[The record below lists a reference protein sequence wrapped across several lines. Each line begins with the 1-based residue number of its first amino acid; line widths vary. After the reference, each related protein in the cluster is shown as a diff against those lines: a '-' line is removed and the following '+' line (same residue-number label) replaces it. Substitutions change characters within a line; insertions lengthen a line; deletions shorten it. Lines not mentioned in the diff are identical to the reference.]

1 MRKGEDNILFRGEV
15 MLRQNEGIRISEP
28 AVLCGGG
35 RIVYILAKPS
45 RSDLSTSLFSKRQQC
60 KNWKVVSRVANGPLS
75 VQKGHGFGLKKPLRS
90 VVVRD

>member
-1 MRKGEDNILFRGEV
+1 VRKGEDNILFRGEV

-60 KNWKVVSRVANGPLS
+60 NNWKVVSCVANNPCQS
-75 VQKGHGFGLKKPLRS
+75 KKDTVFG
-90 VVVRD
+90 